1 VLDGRSGL
9 LGSLRNN
16 NFVDAAYD
24 PENPSTAYLLSETGL
39 LCMFKEERVLDKWVD
54 LQVLL
59 IS

>member
-24 PENPSTAYLLSETGL
+24 PENPGTAYLLSETGL
-39 LCMFKEERVLDKWVD
+39 LCMFKEERILDKWVD
-54 LQVLL
+54 LQVQF
-59 IS
+59 I